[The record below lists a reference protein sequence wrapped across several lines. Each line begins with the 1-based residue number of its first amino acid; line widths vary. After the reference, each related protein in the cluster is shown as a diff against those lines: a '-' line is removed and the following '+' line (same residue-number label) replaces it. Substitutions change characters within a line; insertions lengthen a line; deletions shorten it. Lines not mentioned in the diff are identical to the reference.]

1 MALHIVPSLVGR
13 LSLGK
18 HAVLPALGNL
28 VCRRPS
34 GTQPRIRPQ
43 IHKHSHGIALKSYRQ
58 PSAAM
63 TRCAYSGELS
73 EPTNRINAHEISKTT
88 PPRRESRRLRLPPE
102 HKSKPRARPVQR
114 AQRPP
119 WAANNFLRLPSRL
132 LVMKKISDIIC
143 LTAAGLL
150 EMIGLLRH
158 IHV

>member
-73 EPTNRINAHEISKTT
+73 EPTNRINAHETSKKLLLGGIFAAVAPSAGAQIQTAGPPGSAGATT
-88 PPRRESRRLRLPPE
+88 TIGGKQLPAP
-102 HKSKPRARPVQR
+102 SV
-114 AQRPP
+114 
-119 WAANNFLRLPSRL
+119 AAT
-132 LVMKKISDIIC
+132 SD
-143 LTAAGLL
+143 
-150 EMIGLLRH
+150 EENKRH
-158 IHV
+158 HLFDGGWSA